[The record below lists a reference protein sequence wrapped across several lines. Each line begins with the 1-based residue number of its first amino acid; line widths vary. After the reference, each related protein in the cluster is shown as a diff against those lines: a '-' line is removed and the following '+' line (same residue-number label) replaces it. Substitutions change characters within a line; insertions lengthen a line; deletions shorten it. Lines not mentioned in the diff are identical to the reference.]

1 VGPARIPVARAS
13 GRRTVGSFGHGTAR
27 PFGRHRR
34 EAVTQAATETNRDP
48 FATVVETPAPTRGPA
63 WWTFAWATLAGRVY
77 TLIVLAVLTL
87 IAFALVYERRE
98 ADLARALQLTRAE
111 TWVRQIVV
119 GDAVAATDLDALRS
133 RFADLGLPAD
143 SSLAVVDG
151 DGVVLLDVPGGAREG
166 GRLDGLGAASGPL
179 TGVGQP
185 VEAGDGAPVGPRVGW
200 ITGLDGRRRV
210 VGVNPIAIGDGRGAL
225 VLSAPA
231 DALLP
236 PRSLGLA
243 RAAVVLAIVLVALF
257 AGASLALSRLVF
269 RPIRVL
275 ELAMLR
281 VADGDLTSRVA
292 PAARRGELRSLAG
305 AFDGMTRALRHQRRA
320 LTIASDALA
329 DRERELRLLTDNIV
343 DLVNATD
350 ADGRITYASPSH
362 RDALGYD
369 PATLLGRDASE
380 LLEPDDAA
388 RLEAQL
394 DAGFRRGERRVRI
407 EVRLRGASGN
417 LDWFEMLVKP
427 RLDDDGRFVG
437 AQSTLREI
445 NERKHLETLLAEQA
459 LHDPLTGLPN
469 RRFFAEVVARL
480 LLHAKRSG
488 ETVAIGFVDL
498 DGFKEV
504 NDTYGHQAGDALLQE
519 VADRLRSA
527 VREGDVVARL
537 GGDEFT
543 VALRSLQDESHARAI
558 AERMAAAFA
567 VPFDLGVTT
576 VASRAS
582 IGVALYPVHGTDLEA
597 LLRSS
602 DRAMYRA
609 KHDEPGS
616 VAFASAPD

>member
-1 VGPARIPVARAS
+1 M
-13 GRRTVGSFGHGTAR
+13 
-27 PFGRHRR
+27 
-34 EAVTQAATETNRDP
+34 TQAATEAGQDP
-48 FATVVETPAPTRGPA
+48 FATVVEAPAPTRGPA
-63 WWTFAWATLAGRVY
+63 WWTFPWATLAGRVY
-77 TLIVLAVLTL
+77 ALIVLAVLTL

-98 ADLARALQLTRAE
+98 ADLARELQLTRAE
-111 TWVRQIVV
+111 TWVRQLVV
-119 GDAVAATDLDALRS
+119 GDAVAPTDLAALRS

-143 SSLAVVDG
+143 ASLAVVDAQ
-151 DGVVLLDVPGGAREG
+151 GVVLLDVPDGTRAGAP
-166 GRLDGLGAASGPL
+166 LDGLGAATGPL
-179 TGVGQP
+179 VGLGQP
-185 VEAGDGAPVGPRVGW
+185 VEAGAGAPVGTRVGW
-200 ITGLDGRRRV
+200 TTGADGDRRV
-210 VGVNPIAIGDGRGAL
+210 VGVSPIALGDDRGAL

-236 PRSLGLA
+236 ARSLGLA
-243 RAAVVLAIVLVALF
+243 RAAVVLALVLVALF

-350 ADGRITYASPSH
+350 AEGRITYASPSY

-369 PATLLGRDASE
+369 PASLLGRDASE
-380 LLEPDDAA
+380 LLEPDDAV

-417 LDWFEMLVKP
+417 LEWYEMLVKP
-427 RLDDDGRFVG
+427 RLDADGRFVG
-437 AQSTLREI
+437 AQGTLREI

-469 RRFFAEVVARL
+469 RRFFAEVVTRL

-558 AERMAAAFA
+558 AERMAAAFE
-567 VPFDLGVTT
+567 VPFDLGTTT
-576 VASRAS
+576 VASYAS
-582 IGVALYPVHGTDLEA
+582 IGVALYPAHGTDLEA

-609 KHDEPGS
+609 KHDGSGS
-616 VAFASAPD
+616 VAFASTPD

>member
-1 VGPARIPVARAS
+1 MGPARVPAVGPPVSR
-13 GRRTVGSFGHGTAR
+13 
-27 PFGRHRR
+27 RR
-34 EAVTQAATETNRDP
+34 EAMTRAATETGRDP
-48 FATVVETPAPTRGPA
+48 FATVVEPPTPIRGPA
-63 WWTFAWATLAGRVY
+63 WWTFPWATLAGRVY
-77 TLIVLAVLTL
+77 ALIFLAVLTL

-98 ADLARALQLTRAE
+98 ADLARELQVTRAE
-111 TWVRQIVV
+111 TWLRQLVV
-119 GDAVAATDLDALRS
+119 GDAVVAADLDVLRS
-133 RFADLGLPAD
+133 RFAELGLPPDA
-143 SSLAVVDG
+143 SLAVVD
-151 DGVVLLDVPGGAREG
+151 DAGVVLLDVPANVRAGGT
-166 GRLDGLGAASGPL
+166 LDGLGASSGPL
-179 TGVGQP
+179 TGLGQG
-185 VEAGDGAPVGPRVGW
+185 VDAGAGAPVGTRVGW
-200 ITGLDGRRRV
+200 TTDEDGDRRV
-210 VGVNPIAIGDGRGAL
+210 VGVSPIVVGGVPGAL

-236 PRSLGLA
+236 PRSLGLG
-243 RAAVVLAIVLVALF
+243 RAAAVLAIVLVGLF

-350 ADGRITYASPSH
+350 ADGRLTYASPSY

-369 PATLLGRDASE
+369 PATLLGRDAAE
-380 LLEPDDAA
+380 LLEREDAA
-388 RLEAQL
+388 RLDAQL
-394 DAGFRRGERRVRI
+394 DDDFRRGERRVRI
-407 EVRLRGASGN
+407 EVRLRGVSGN
-417 LDWFEMLVKP
+417 LEWYEMLVKP
-427 RLDDDGRFVG
+427 RLDADGRFVG

-469 RRFFAEVVARL
+469 RRFFAEVVTRL

-498 DGFKEV
+498 DDFKEV

-543 VALRSLQDESHARAI
+543 VALRGLQDESHARTI
-558 AERMAAAFA
+558 AERMAASFA

-576 VASRAS
+576 IASHAS
-582 IGVALYPVHGTDLEA
+582 IGVALYPAHGTDLEA

-609 KHDEPGS
+609 KHDETGS
-616 VAFASAPD
+616 VAFASVPD